1 MRLGSI
7 ENIVGKLFKLQLR
20 ITRKLG
26 LHISKGTSC
35 IFFIRIQKCSGFGGG
50 EGYEEDHCS
59 NTGKSFKKLKRG
71 EDDKKEYRVYESH
84 VKLAW

>member
-1 MRLGSI
+1 MALMYLQMRLGSI

-50 EGYEEDHCS
+50 
-59 NTGKSFKKLKRG
+59 L
-71 EDDKKEYRVYESH
+71 
-84 VKLAW
+84 